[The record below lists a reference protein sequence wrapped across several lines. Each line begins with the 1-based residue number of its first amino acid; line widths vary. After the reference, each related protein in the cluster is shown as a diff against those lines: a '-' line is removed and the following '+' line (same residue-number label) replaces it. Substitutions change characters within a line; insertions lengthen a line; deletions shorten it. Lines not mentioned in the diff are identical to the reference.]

1 MVLPLEGVS
10 SVAVIL
16 RFYRWRDA
24 LPTEGLQ
31 LCLPSLG
38 AGHGGC
44 GGWPPAPAAAAGQ
57 GGGWLAGLGQGKGA
71 SRASMEPPS
80 CPAAAAGA
88 SGQPHHPGGAPL
100 PHWPG
105 GGHWSRCPV
114 QEIV

>member
-38 AGHGGC
+38 AGHGDC
-44 GGWPPAPAAAAGQ
+44 GSLEGVGAGHQ
-57 GGGWLAGLGQGKGA
+57 HLQQQQDREVAGLGQGKHGA
-71 SRASMEPPS
+71 TFLS
-80 CPAAAAGA
+80 CCCC
-88 SGQPHHPGGAPL
+88 
-100 PHWPG
+100 
-105 GGHWSRCPV
+105 RC
-114 QEIV
+114 

>member
-38 AGHGGC
+38 AGHGDC
-44 GGWPPAPAAAAGQ
+44 GSLEGVGAGHQ
-57 GGGWLAGLGQGKGA
+57 HLQQQQDREVAGWLAWGRARGQAWSHLPVLLLQVLVASPTTQVGRHCLTGL
-71 SRASMEPPS
+71 E
-80 CPAAAAGA
+80 AGTGD
-88 SGQPHHPGGAPL
+88 SIG
-100 PHWPG
+100 
-105 GGHWSRCPV
+105 
-114 QEIV
+114 